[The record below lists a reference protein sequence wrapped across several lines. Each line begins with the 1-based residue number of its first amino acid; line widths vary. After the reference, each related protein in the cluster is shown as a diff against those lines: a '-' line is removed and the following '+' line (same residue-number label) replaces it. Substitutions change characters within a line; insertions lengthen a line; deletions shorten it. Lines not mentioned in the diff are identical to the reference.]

1 MQDAGGGGG
10 GTSTISSYSPG
21 TVAAAL
27 DAINVD
33 PETIE
38 QIVQI
43 LKQSQDGIGDSAIAE
58 VPQTSFGG
66 SSHGGQLG
74 YHTHLAHQKVT
85 EAMNRMVHDLV
96 HMEQDVVE
104 YAKSQEYNDIEARLT
119 AEQLL
124 ERLLQGLMPW
134 RAV

>member
-1 MQDAGGGGG
+1 M
-10 GTSTISSYSPG
+10 
-21 TVAAAL
+21 AL

-33 PETIE
+33 PETID

-43 LKQSQDGIGDSAIAE
+43 LKQSQDGIGDSAITD

-66 SSHGGQLG
+66 SNHGALLG

-85 EAMNRMVHDLV
+85 EAMNQMVHDLL

-104 YAKSQEYNDIEARLT
+104 YSKSQEYNDIETRLT
-119 AEQLL
+119 VEQLL
-124 ERLLQGLMPW
+124 ERVLGSLTPW

>member
-1 MQDAGGGGG
+1 MRPPDGGGGQ
-10 GTSTISSYSPG
+10 SVISSYSPS
-21 TVAAAL
+21 TVAMAL

-33 PETIE
+33 PETVD

-43 LKQSQDGIGDSAIAE
+43 LRESQDGIGESSITDL
-58 VPQTSFGG
+58 PQTSFGG
-66 SSHGGQLG
+66 SNRGGLLG

-85 EAMNRMVHDLV
+85 QAMNQMVHDLL
-96 HMEQDVVE
+96 HMEQKVVE
-104 YAKSQEYNDIEARLT
+104 YSKSQEYNDIETRLT

-124 ERLLQGLMPW
+124 ERVLQGLTPW